1 MDSKSAIVGAAIAL
15 LLIVLLGGVYALGRS
30 GSSSGGSEAKATAVP
45 SPASS
50 TPAPA
55 VASPA
60 TPTPAPPPPTEQA
73 PPAAPVTLPDR
84 TNCAEIRGTAYRSE
98 TERQW
103 FIANCTTPAAAPTS
117 RPPTAGAPTSS
128 GCFVS
133 TPLFDSTIYVGSP
146 APITARF
153 TCNGQAV
160 TGELMIFALSG
171 YSSAGQL
178 LQGACNATTNSNG
191 YGSCSAVVP
200 LTPGAVLVEV
210 CVTYRGTLYCAS
222 EIYY

>member
-60 TPTPAPPPPTEQA
+60 TPTPAPPPTEQA

>member
-60 TPTPAPPPPTEQA
+60 T
-73 PPAAPVTLPDR
+73 
-84 TNCAEIRGTAYRSE
+84 
-98 TERQW
+98 
-103 FIANCTTPAAAPTS
+103 
-117 RPPTAGAPTSS
+117 PTSS

-191 YGSCSAVVP
+191 HGSCSAVGP

-210 CVTYRGTLYCAS
+210 CVTYRDTLYCAY